1 MSRINK
7 LTLALAALVVFGL
20 GAPAAKADVCTVAG
34 NLVVN
39 CGFETQPAFSGW
51 TQSGNTDFSGVS
63 GGISAHSGS
72 FGAFF
77 GPVGSLGFITQSLVT
92 TPGATYNLSFW
103 LLNESTLS
111 PNQFTASF
119 NGVALTTLT
128 NSAAFGYTLF
138 SFNGLLATSASTQL
152 QFGFR
157 HDPVFW
163 DLDDIIVVAAQG
175 PAIPEP
181 MTLVLLGTGLA
192 GVAAKLRRRKVA

>member
-1 MSRINK
+1 MSRISK
-7 LTLALAALVVFGL
+7 LTLALAVLVVFGL

-34 NLVVN
+34 NLVAN
-39 CGFETQPAFSGW
+39 CGFETGTFTGW
-51 TQSGNTDFSGVS
+51 TQSGNTGFTAVVAG
-63 GGISAHSGS
+63 SAHSGA
-72 FGAFF
+72 FGATF
-77 GPVGSLGFITQSLVT
+77 GPVGSLGFITQNLVT
-92 TPGATYNLSFW
+92 VPGATYDLSFW
-103 LLNESTLS
+103 LRNAAGT

-138 SFNGLLATSASTQL
+138 TFNGLLATTTSTQL

-157 HDPVFW
+157 HDPSFW
-163 DLDDIIVVAAQG
+163 DFDDVIVVRSQG
-175 PAIPEP
+175 PAVPEP